1 MHIGLLTVNG
11 EKMSKSIGNI
21 INVHELIQQRKPEVI
36 RMFFAQAH
44 YRSPP
49 DFSDKALDDVEKALD
64 RLYRLK
70 EKLETVP
77 QQKKET
83 HGSDEQAFLDLV
95 SSFEHQ
101 FVDAMDDDFNT
112 PQAFATL
119 FEFVNSCNKFI
130 DEHPDV
136 SKQVCQ
142 QGLEIFAAIG
152 NVLTLFQD
160 EPQESVDSSAL
171 IQLQKV
177 AQQYNISVDDE
188 KNVEQLMSLLLA
200 RREQARKEKQWDVAD
215 GIRNA
220 LQQLGFEIQDTDTGP
235 VWRKP

>member
-1 MHIGLLTVNG
+1 
-11 EKMSKSIGNI
+11 
-21 INVHELIQQRKPEVI
+21 
-36 RMFFAQAH
+36 
-44 YRSPP
+44 
-49 DFSDKALDDVEKALD
+49 
-64 RLYRLK
+64 
-70 EKLETVP
+70 
-77 QQKKET
+77 
-83 HGSDEQAFLDLV
+83 
-95 SSFEHQ
+95 
-101 FVDAMDDDFNT
+101 
-112 PQAFATL
+112 
-119 FEFVNSCNKFI
+119 
-130 DEHPDV
+130 
-136 SKQVCQ
+136 VCQ